1 MEKTNNHA
9 NVIAAMDL
17 HLRKSLLIQ
26 DGEIQIKKL
35 WENTFIKHQID
46 RRNVG
51 DKFYIQD
58 HIRAMV
64 YSMISSGAP
73 WKRVEENLDPVTGK
87 ITKLDNAFQNYDLE
101 FLQNQS
107 PDQLIRL
114 IAGCQFQSIYTKA
127 QMKAL
132 KVNISK
138 FLKWET
144 TYGSI
149 DAYYQTIIEKD
160 GFLVLLKAISAYGSA
175 AKLTQLGP
183 ALAAEYLRNVGYDMP
198 KPDRHITRILG
209 STCLGLSEKKNA
221 GVEETF
227 AIVSGMAKQLGKPIA
242 EVDYILWS
250 YCAKEYGEI
259 CTKKNPKCALCV
271 AKSICKNNITEDRK

>member
-1 MEKTNNHA
+1 MENSKMYSNLIDEMN
-9 NVIAAMDL
+9 L
-17 HLRKSLLIQ
+17 HLRNCLLIRN
-26 DGEIQIKKL
+26 GEIQTKKL

-46 RRNVG
+46 RRNAG
-51 DKFYIQD
+51 EKFSIQD

-73 WKRVEENLDPVTGK
+73 WKRVEESLDPVTGK
-87 ITKLDNAFQNYDLE
+87 ITDLDKVFQNYDPE

-127 QMKAL
+127 QMESL
-132 KVNISK
+132 RTNISK
-138 FLKWET
+138 FLKWEM

-149 DAYYQTIIEKD
+149 DAYYQTIIEKE
-160 GFLVLLKAISAYGSA
+160 GLLALLKALSAYGSA
-175 AKLTQLGP
+175 DKLTQLGP

-221 GVEETF
+221 GIEETF
-227 AIVSGMAKQLGKPIA
+227 AIVSGMANQLGKPIA

-250 YCAKEYGEI
+250 YCAKGYGEI

-271 AKSICKNNITEDRK
+271 AKSICKHNITEDRK

>member
-1 MEKTNNHA
+1 MENTNNHA
-9 NVIAAMDL
+9 KVIAAMDL
-17 HLRKSLLIQ
+17 HLRNSLLIQ
-26 DGEIQIKKL
+26 DGEIQTKKL

-46 RRNVG
+46 RRNAG
-51 DKFYIQD
+51 EKFNIQD

-73 WKRVEENLDPVTGK
+73 WKRVEESLDPVAGQ
-87 ITKLDNAFQNYDLE
+87 ITNLDNAFQNYDVD

-107 PDQLIRL
+107 SIQLVKL
-114 IAGCQFQSIYTKA
+114 VADCQYKSIYTKA
-127 QMKAL
+127 QMESLKA
-132 KVNISK
+132 NISK

-149 DAYYQTIIEKD
+149 DAYYQTIIEKE
-160 GFLVLLKAISAYGSA
+160 GLLALPKALSAYGSA
-175 AKLTQLGP
+175 DKLTQLGP

-221 GVEETF
+221 GIEETF
-227 AIVSGMAKQLGKPIA
+227 AIVSGMAKQLGKPVA

-250 YCAKEYGEI
+250 YCAKGYGEI
-259 CTKKNPKCALCV
+259 CTKKDPKCALCV
-271 AKSICKNNITEDRK
+271 AKSICKHNTMEERK

>member
-1 MEKTNNHA
+1 MENPNKYA
-9 NVIAAMDL
+9 NVIDEMDL
-17 HLRKSLLIQ
+17 HLRNSLLIQ
-26 DGEIQIKKL
+26 DGEIQTKKL

-46 RRNVG
+46 RRNAG
-51 DKFYIQD
+51 EKFNIQD

-73 WKRVEENLDPVTGK
+73 WKRVEERLDPVTGK
-87 ITKLDNAFQNYDLE
+87 ITNLDKVFQNYDLE
-101 FLQNQS
+101 YLRNQS

-127 QMKAL
+127 QMKSL
-132 KVNISK
+132 STNISK
-138 FLKWET
+138 FLKWEM

-149 DAYYQTIIEKD
+149 DAYYQTIIEKE
-160 GFLVLLKAISAYGSA
+160 GLLALLKSLSAYGSA
-175 AKLTQLGP
+175 DKLTQLGP

-221 GVEETF
+221 GIEETF
-227 AIVSGMAKQLGKPIA
+227 AIVSGVAKQLGKPIA

-250 YCAKEYGEI
+250 YCAKGYGEI

-271 AKSICKNNITEDRK
+271 AKSICKHNITEDRK

>member
-1 MEKTNNHA
+1 MENPNKYA
-9 NVIAAMDL
+9 NVIDEMDL
-17 HLRKSLLIQ
+17 HLRNSLLIQ
-26 DGEIQIKKL
+26 DGEIHTKKL

-46 RRNVG
+46 RRNAG
-51 DKFYIQD
+51 EKFNIQD

-73 WKRVEENLDPVTGK
+73 WKRVEESLDPVTGK
-87 ITKLDNAFQNYDLE
+87 ITNLDKVFQNYDLE

-127 QMKAL
+127 QMESL
-132 KVNISK
+132 RTNLSK
-138 FLKWET
+138 FLKWEM

-149 DAYYQTIIEKD
+149 DAYYQTIIEKE
-160 GFLVLLKAISAYGSA
+160 GLLALLKALSAYGSA
-175 AKLTQLGP
+175 DKLTQLGP

-221 GVEETF
+221 GIEETF
-227 AIVSGMAKQLGKPIA
+227 AIVSGMANQLGKSIA

-250 YCAKEYGEI
+250 YCAKGYGEI
-259 CTKKNPKCALCV
+259 CTKRNPKCALCV
-271 AKSICKNNITEDRK
+271 AKSICKHNITEDRK